1 MSSAADEKSSFNGDA
16 AVDAVDSSPAP
27 IFEIDPAVERR
38 VVRKLD
44 CTVLIAFGLV
54 FGLNYLDKIGLSY
67 AAIFGMRTDLNF
79 TGQDYSWCAS
89 VFYFGQFAAEYPCI
103 WLLHKLPIRMF
114 VAISI
119 IVWAAVVACQAAT
132 QNFTH
137 MMVVRFF
144 LGFTEAAVSP
154 AFVLMT
160 SFFYRKK
167 EQPTRMAVFISFNA
181 LAQIVGALL
190 LYGCGSI
197 KGGAIEGWRIS
208 FLICAALTV
217 VVGVIFLVFV
227 PESPGKSWYLTPE
240 ERVVAVQRVAQ
251 ERASGAHSEI
261 DMRQVKQTLLDV
273 RFYLIFLWA
282 VMVCITS
289 VVTFGSIVIS
299 GFGFDAFKTLL
310 IGLPGPGLQLV
321 TIWIGAIAIYF
332 LPNHRGFIQLG
343 LLLVPLTGVVMMRAL
358 PYSAKWAL
366 TGGYWLATCNSSLY
380 VVNLSLIAS
389 NTKGHTRKTVRIIT
403 LRASFL
409 RTIPE
414 KDIDP
419 TASSSLTAQMFSVV
433 YFIGYCVGC
442 IAGPQLFLAYEK
454 PLYRTAMNTII
465 GMYAVYFVAMLAYRE
480 ICRRENNRRDRL
492 AANGCAEAVARPAE
506 KEDNKSD
513 IDDLAFRYIL

>member
-1 MSSAADEKSSFNGDA
+1 MSSADEKSSIDGEA
-16 AVDAVDSSPAP
+16 AVNAVDAP
-27 IFEIDPAVERR
+27 IFEIDAAVERR

-44 CTVLIAFGLV
+44 CTVLLAFGLV

-67 AAIFGMRTDLNF
+67 AAIFGMRTDLNLV
-79 TGQDYSWCAS
+79 GQDYSWCAS

-119 IVWAAVVACQAAT
+119 VVWAAVVACQAAT
-132 QNFTH
+132 HNFTH

-160 SFFYRKK
+160 SFFYRKR
-167 EQPTRMAVFISFNA
+167 EQPTRMAFFVSWNA
-181 LAQIVGALL
+181 LAQIGGALL

-197 KGGAIEGWRIS
+197 KGAAIEGWRIS

-227 PESPGKSWYLTPE
+227 PASPGTAWFLTPE
-240 ERVVAVQRVAQ
+240 ERVVATQRVAQ
-251 ERASGAHSEI
+251 ERASAAHSNVDI
-261 DMRQVKQTLLDV
+261 RQLKQTLLDV
-273 RFYLIFLWA
+273 RFYLVFLWA
-282 VMVCITS
+282 CLVCITS
-289 VVTFGSIVIS
+289 VVTFGSIVIN
-299 GFGFDAFKTLL
+299 GFGFTPFKTLL
-310 IGLPGPGLQLV
+310 IGLPGPGIQLV
-321 TIWIGAIAIYF
+321 TIWIAAIAIHF
-332 LPNHRGFIQLG
+332 FPNHRGWTQLA
-343 LLLVPLTGVVMMRAL
+343 LLLVPLLGVVMMRAL
-358 PYSAKWAL
+358 PYHAKWAL

-389 NTKGHTRKTVRIIT
+389 NTKGHTRKT
-403 LRASFL
+403 
-409 RTIPE
+409 
-414 KDIDP
+414 
-419 TASSSLTAQMFSVV
+419 MFSVV

-442 IAGPQLFLAYEK
+442 IAGPQLFLATEK